1 MEKLF
6 ERHDEYVSTVPME
19 YVRSMMDK
27 IDWSLRLIAIKGPK
41 GVGKSTLMLQY
52 IKRNFTPDDRHVLY
66 CSADT
71 SYFSNHTLVDVA
83 DTFCKH
89 GGTHLFIDEIH
100 KYENWSGEIKEIY
113 DLHRNLHIIISG
125 SSLMRINDGQS
136 DLLRRIKE
144 YAMPGLSF
152 REYLWFE
159 HGLKIDSLSL
169 EELLA
174 NLVKNREIRNLQ
186 IIEKMREGGVN
197 ITLEEMQA
205 DFPNT
210 VLGRPHFAAELVK
223 KKVVKTRQQAFDRYL
238 AKRRPWYVAR
248 VGSNLDEA
256 IVAIKESGGIPVI
269 AHPMSLYLSWGKLPD
284 ALQNF
289 YERGVMGLEAFH
301 PGARVTECLR
311 LEELA
316 QKIGYFVTAGSDFHG
331 EKIRAD
337 RKLGH
342 TCGGRTI
349 EDEVWDKIK
358 DIIL

>member
-1 MEKLF
+1 MIDLHVHTTASDGQYTPSQIIQMASEKNI
-6 ERHDEYVSTVPME
+6 ST
-19 YVRSMMDK
+19 
-27 IDWSLRLIAIKGPK
+27 IAI
-41 GVGKSTLMLQY
+41 T
-52 IKRNFTPDDRHVLY
+52 DH
-66 CSADT
+66 DT
-71 SYFSNHTLVDVA
+71 VAGLEEGANAAKEHNITFVPGTELNISYPTGEF
-83 DTFCKH
+83 
-89 GGTHLFIDEIH
+89 HLLGLGF
-100 KYENWSGEIKEIY
+100 KK
-113 DLHRNLHIIISG
+113 IS
-125 SSLMRINDGQS
+125 S
-136 DLLRRIKE
+136 
-144 YAMPGLSF
+144 
-152 REYLWFE
+152 
-159 HGLKIDSLSL
+159 SL

-174 NLVKNREIRNLQ
+174 ALVKNREIRNIQ
-186 IIEKMREGGVN
+186 IIEKMREAGVD
-197 ITLEEMQA
+197 ITLEEMYA
-205 DFPNT
+205 DFPDT

-238 AKRRPWYVAR
+238 AKGRPWYVAR

-256 IVAIKESGGIPVI
+256 IIAIKESGGIPVI

-316 QKIGYFVTAGSDFHG
+316 QKIGFFVTAGSDFHG

-342 TCGGRTI
+342 TCGGRKI
-349 EDEVWDKIK
+349 EDDVWDSIK

>member
-1 MEKLF
+1 MIDLHVHTTASDGQYTPSQIIQMASEKNI
-6 ERHDEYVSTVPME
+6 ST
-19 YVRSMMDK
+19 
-27 IDWSLRLIAIKGPK
+27 IAITDHDTVAGLEEGANAAKEHNITFVPG
-41 GVGKSTLMLQY
+41 TELN
-52 IKRNFTPDDRHVLY
+52 INFPTGE
-66 CSADT
+66 
-71 SYFSNHTLVDVA
+71 F
-83 DTFCKH
+83 
-89 GGTHLFIDEIH
+89 HL
-100 KYENWSGEIKEIY
+100 
-113 DLHRNLHIIISG
+113 L
-125 SSLMRINDGQS
+125 
-136 DLLRRIKE
+136 
-144 YAMPGLSF
+144 GLGF
-152 REYLWFE
+152 K
-159 HGLKIDSLSL
+159 KIAPSL

-174 NLVKNREIRNLQ
+174 TLVKNREIRNVQ
-186 IIEKMREGGVN
+186 IIEKMREAGVD
-197 ITLEEMQA
+197 ITLDEMYA
-205 DFPNT
+205 DFPDT

-238 AKRRPWYVAR
+238 AKGRPWYVAR

-256 IVAIKESGGIPVI
+256 IIAIKESGGLPVI

-316 QKIGYFVTAGSDFHG
+316 QKIGFFVTAGSDFHG

-342 TCGGRTI
+342 TCGGRKI
-349 EDEVWDKIK
+349 EDDVWDKIK